1 MKKYIIEINI
11 EESTKGSGIIAEL
24 MAEVEQEERELR
36 IAHDINIESNRV
48 HRKILSDK
56 INEINKELSVL
67 GIQFSDIKTS
77 SEGVNMYRE
86 FYSTI
91 KFSDGRSYYITYTP
105 SLTTKN
111 EFTRYS
117 IFSDNAKFRISN
129 YMHSSP
135 SSWAWYKEDKIMEY
149 MRDSIKKEIKLNK

>member
-11 EESTKGSGIIAEL
+11 KESTKGSGIIAEL

-36 IAHDINIESNRV
+36 IAHDINTESNRV
-48 HRKILSDK
+48 HRKVLSDK
-56 INEINKELSVL
+56 IDEINGELSVL
-67 GIQFSDIKTS
+67 GIQFSGIKNS
-77 SEGVNMYRE
+77 SKVKNMYRE
-86 FYSTI
+86 FYSKI
-91 KFSDGRSYYITYTP
+91 IFSDGTCCYITYTP

-117 IFSDNAKFRISN
+117 IFSDNAKFRMCT
-129 YMHSSP
+129 YMDEYP
-135 SSWAWYKEDKIMEY
+135 SGWRALEEDEIMEY

>member
-24 MAEVEQEERELR
+24 MAEVEQEKRELK

-48 HRKILSDK
+48 HRKVLSDK
-56 INEINKELSVL
+56 INEINEELSVL

-77 SEGVNMYRE
+77 SKEINMYKE
-86 FYSTI
+86 FYSSI
-91 KFSDGRSYYITYTP
+91 KFSNGSRYFITYTP
-105 SLTTKN
+105 SIATNN

-117 IFSDNAKFRISN
+117 IFSDNAKFRISTDITS
-129 YMHSSP
+129 YP
-135 SSWAWYKEDKIMEY
+135 SSWRALKEDEIMEY
-149 MRDSIKKEIKLNK
+149 MRDSIKKEIKYYK

>member
-24 MAEVEQEERELR
+24 MAEVEQEERELK

-48 HRKILSDK
+48 HRKVLSDK
-56 INEINKELSVL
+56 INEINEELSVL
-67 GIQFSDIKTS
+67 GIQFGDIQTS
-77 SEGVNMYRE
+77 SKEINMYKE

-105 SLTTKN
+105 SLTTNN

-117 IFSDNAKFRISN
+117 IFSDNAKFRMSS
-129 YMHSSP
+129 YMDEYP
-135 SSWAWYKEDKIMEY
+135 SGWRALEEDEIFEY
-149 MRDSIKKEIKLNK
+149 MRHAIKQEIKLNK

>member
-24 MAEVEQEERELR
+24 MAEVEQEERELK

-48 HRKILSDK
+48 HRKVLSDK
-56 INEINKELSVL
+56 INEINEELSVL
-67 GIQFSDIKTS
+67 GIQFSDIQTS
-77 SEGVNMYRE
+77 SKEINMYKE
-86 FYSTI
+86 FYCSV
-91 KFSDGRSYYITYTP
+91 KFSNGTCYYITYTP
-105 SLTTKN
+105 SLSTNN

-117 IFSDNAKFRISN
+117 IFSDKANFRMCN
-129 YMHSSP
+129 YMDSYP
-135 SSWAWYKEDKIMEY
+135 SSWRALEEDEIMEY